1 LREHLTKCG
10 GFWLRHTKKRIGIEV
25 LDLETNITTVY
36 ESIRMAALSLG
47 ANQVTLGRYIKASK
61 LYQERYK
68 AVKKS

>member
-1 LREHLTKCG
+1 
-10 GFWLRHTKKRIGIEV
+10 
-25 LDLETNITTVY
+25 
-36 ESIRMAALSLG
+36 MAALSLG